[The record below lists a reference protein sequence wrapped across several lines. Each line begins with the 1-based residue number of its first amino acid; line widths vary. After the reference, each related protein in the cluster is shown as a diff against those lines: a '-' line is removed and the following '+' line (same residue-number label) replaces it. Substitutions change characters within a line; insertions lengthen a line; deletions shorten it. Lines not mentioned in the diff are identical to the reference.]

1 MFRRP
6 YIVHSKA
13 DQVNLYKVGVSY
25 LGKPIKPVYFFE
37 IDGLLID
44 TGPSLAKYAIAST
57 VQQLDVSQIL
67 LTHTHEDHSG
77 NAAMLKELLGV
88 PVYGHI
94 LSMEIM
100 AQGFDILPYQ
110 KAMFGPAG
118 RLTIRPTDRKIE
130 TDSYSFEVIHTPGH
144 APEHIA
150 LYERNKGWLFSGDLF
165 VAEKIKY
172 FRKHESMSD
181 QIKSLKKL
189 VRLDFDLLFCNH
201 NPQLKDGK
209 PKLIRKLH
217 YFEELYGHIK
227 EQHKKGLDTE
237 EIMKA
242 LKIGKSLPIE
252 LMTYKDVSARYLV
265 TSVTRELEEQPH

>member
-1 MFRRP
+1 M
-6 YIVHSKA
+6 
-13 DQVNLYKVGVSY
+13 YKVGVSY
-25 LGKPIKPVYFFE
+25 LGKAVKPVHFFE

-44 TGPSLAKYAIAST
+44 TGPSLAKSAISKT
-57 VQQLDVSQIL
+57 VKQLGISKII

-77 NAAMLKELLGV
+77 NAASLKQLTGA

-94 LSMEIM
+94 LTMEIM
-100 AQGFDILPYQ
+100 AKGFDILPYQ
-110 KAMFGPAG
+110 KAMFGPAE
-118 RLTIRPTDRKIE
+118 RVPIRPVDRKIE

-165 VAEKIKY
+165 VAEKIKF
-172 FRKHESMSD
+172 FRKHESMSE

-189 VRLDFDLLFCNH
+189 ARLDFDLLFCNH
-201 NPQLKDGK
+201 NPQMKEGK

-217 YFEELYGHIK
+217 YFEELYGQIK
-227 EQHKKGLDTE
+227 EQHNKGLNTD

-242 LKIGKSLPIE
+242 VKIEKSLPIE
-252 LMTYKDVSARYLV
+252 LLTYKDVSARYLV
-265 TSVTRELEEQPH
+265 TSVTRELSN